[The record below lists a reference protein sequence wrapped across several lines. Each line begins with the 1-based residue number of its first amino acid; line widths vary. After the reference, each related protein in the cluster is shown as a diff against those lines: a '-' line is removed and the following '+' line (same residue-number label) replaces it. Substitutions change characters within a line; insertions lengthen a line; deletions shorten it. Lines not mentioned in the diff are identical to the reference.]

1 MQLGVR
7 MAAMGHD
14 GPVRIEAT
22 LNAESFYRRHGFV
35 RVGTGFSSHRGAGA
49 PIEIVHVEL
58 VE

>member
-1 MQLGVR
+1 MN
-7 MAAMGHD
+7 HD

-35 RVGTGFSSHRGAGA
+35 RTGTGFSSHCGAGA
-49 PIEIVHVEL
+49 PIEIVHMEL